1 MNEENF
7 GRGPRA
13 GADSLFGQVTHRLA
27 VAIVSG
33 ELPAGELVPNED
45 DLRAEISASRT
56 AYREAIRFLAGKG
69 LIDAKPRSGTRV
81 APRSAWHLLDPDVLR
96 WSLSSAANEGF
107 IRDLFELRS
116 LVEPGCTR
124 IAALRRTSAQLS
136 RIEEALEGMCS
147 SPPYTEEHMR
157 FDLAFHN
164 TIFDA
169 AGNAAIAALKDVV
182 ATTLLWSLRIQTDR
196 TTESFSVPLSDHRRL
211 FEAIARRDGEMA
223 EMVSR
228 ILVADA
234 LRDTLS
240 AFFKGLGQPAQRLA
254 ATPGYAE

>member
-1 MNEENF
+1 MSDDTF

-13 GADSLFGQVTHRLA
+13 GADSLFGQVTQRLA

-33 ELPAGELVPNED
+33 ALPAGALVPNED

-69 LIDAKPRSGTRV
+69 LIEAKPRSGTRV

-107 IRDLFELRS
+107 IRDLFELRG
-116 LVEPGCTR
+116 LFEPGCAK
-124 IAALRRTSAQLS
+124 IAALRRTSAQLA
-136 RIEEALEGMCS
+136 RLENAIEGMAVT
-147 SPPYTEEHMR
+147 PPYTEEAMR
-157 FDLAFHN
+157 HDLAFHD

-169 AGNAAIAALKDVV
+169 TGNAAIAALKDVV
-182 ATTLLWSLRIQTDR
+182 ATTLHWSLRIQSSR
-196 TTESFSVPLSDHRRL
+196 TLESFVTPLLDHRRL
-211 FEAIARRDGEMA
+211 CDAIARQDGEMA
-223 EMVSR
+223 EMISR

-240 AFFKGLGQPAQRLA
+240 AFLKVHADSPVRRIGDPFLPN
-254 ATPGYAE
+254 